1 MASEPD
7 PSAENSRVPSDDQKP
22 DDISDEEWA
31 AIQEA
36 EADFAAGRY
45 YTQEEVERWL
55 REHQA
60 ARRRADGRTGD
71 A

>member
-1 MASEPD
+1 MSADRDRTPD
-7 PSAENSRVPSDDQKP
+7 PGGVPAETDKPSDL
-22 DDISDEEWA
+22 SDAEWA

-36 EADFAAGRY
+36 RADVAAGRY

-60 ARRRADGRTGD
+60 ARRRAHGRTGG